1 MLGDDPVVNDFDVE
15 VSADPDCIEVAL
27 IGELD
32 SYTGGKLVER
42 FTAAVDGTCPAVRF
56 DLSRLEFLDSAGVQ
70 NIERCRAAAAGKVAT
85 FVLARPTPAVRMAL
99 QLTGYDQIV
108 DVVDD

>member
-1 MLGDDPVVNDFDVE
+1 MNEFEVE
-15 VSADPDCIEVAL
+15 VTADPDCIEVVL

-32 SYTGGKLVER
+32 NHTGRKLVDR

-70 NIERCRAAAAGKVAT
+70 NIERCRAAAEGKVT
-85 FVLARPTPAVRMAL
+85 RFVLARPTPAVRMAL
-99 QLTGYDQIV
+99 ELTGYDQVV